1 MILLQIDPVGFPDVF
16 QLGKVQGK
24 RFPPAQPEGDQTY
37 TVVFVDEEGNP
48 VPEVMA
54 AFCTADKCHQTE
66 SDEEGKCTYTGP
78 ADSYHVTIVEVPDGF
93 IDDFNDDVYTEKY
106 SSGSITIVLRK
117 E

>member
-1 MILLQIDPVGFPDVF
+1 M
-16 QLGKVQGK
+16 
-24 RFPPAQPEGDQTY
+24 
-37 TVVFVDEEGNP
+37 VFVDEEGNP

-66 SDEEGKCTYTGP
+66 SDEEGKCTFTGP
-78 ADSYHVTIVEVPDGF
+78 ADNYHVTIVEVPDGF

-106 SSGSITIVLRK
+106 SSGSIMIVLKK